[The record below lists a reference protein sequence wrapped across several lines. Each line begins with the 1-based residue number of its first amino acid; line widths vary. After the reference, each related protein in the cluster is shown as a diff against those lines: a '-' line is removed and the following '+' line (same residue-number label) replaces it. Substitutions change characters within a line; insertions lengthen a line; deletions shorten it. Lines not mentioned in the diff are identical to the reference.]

1 MPVADSSSR
10 IRSIPFLLLAV
21 FLAACSSSGPP
32 PESGRRANDPVS
44 TAGAEEAWREHSA
57 QLPPYPQP
65 ENLIEFTIVGATS
78 FTYFADLTTVSVDPD
93 RVVRYAVIARSR
105 SGSEN
110 ATFEGIH
117 CESKVY
123 KVYAYGSVDKT
134 WRPQQDPQWQPLEG
148 TGNNAYRGSLYR
160 YYLCPNG
167 LPQRNTQTAIKALK
181 RGKPKFED
189 FNRF

>member
-1 MPVADSSSR
+1 MRMADSSSPVR
-10 IRSIPFLLLAV
+10 AIPFLLLV
-21 FLAACSSSGPP
+21 FLVVSCAGSEPA
-32 PESGRRANDPVS
+32 PEAGRRANDPVS
-44 TAGAEEAWREHSA
+44 TAREKEAWQEIGV
-57 QLPPYPQP
+57 QLPPYPRP
-65 ENLIEFTIVGATS
+65 ENLAEFTIVGATS
-78 FTYFADLTTVSVDPD
+78 FTYFADLTAVSVDPD

-110 ATFEGIH
+110 VTFEGIY
-117 CESKVY
+117 CESEQY

-134 WRPQQDPQWQPLEG
+134 WLPQQDPQWQALTG
-148 TGNNAYRGSLYR
+148 SGNNAYRGSLFR

-167 LPQRNTQTAIKALK
+167 LPQRNTQSAIKALK